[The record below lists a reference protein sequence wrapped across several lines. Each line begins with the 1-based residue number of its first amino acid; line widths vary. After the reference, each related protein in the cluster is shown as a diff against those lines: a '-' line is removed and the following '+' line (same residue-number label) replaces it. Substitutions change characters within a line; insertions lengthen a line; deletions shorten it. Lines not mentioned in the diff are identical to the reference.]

1 MNDQVYWEK
10 NQMKLLKIK
19 KKKTIEMKHLK
30 SRLKRKTFFREQ
42 HIINKSNTPWFILGV
57 QQKFDTQTSKNSNKN
72 NKLIFQGK
80 QI

>member
-42 HIINKSNTPWFILGV
+42 HIMNKSNTPWFILGV
-57 QQKFDTQTSKNSNKN
+57 
-72 NKLIFQGK
+72 
-80 QI
+80 